1 MVTYDITSVKSFT
14 NVTAWMKEVRGHTSE
29 DVVLMMVGNKTD
41 LRHLRVVNTEEADE
55 FARQN
60 NMLFIETSALD
71 STNVE
76 EAFNEVIRKV
86 HRRMRVKHKVEE
98 HAQQKL
104 AKEVIHLDDETDSK
118 TSNDTSADKMKCC
131 NT

>member
-1 MVTYDITSVKSFT
+1 
-14 NVTAWMKEVRGHTSE
+14 MKEVRGHTSE

-41 LRHLRVVNTEEADE
+41 LRHLRVVNTEEGDE

-71 STNVE
+71 SSNVE

-86 HRRMRVKHKVEE
+86 HRQMRVKHKVEE
-98 HAQQKL
+98 HAKEKL
-104 AKEVIHLDDETDSK
+104 AREVIHLDDTDNKSSSST
-118 TSNDTSADKMKCC
+118 TSTNATTCC
-131 NT
+131 NV

>member
-1 MVTYDITSVKSFT
+1 MVTYDISNVKSFN
-14 NVTAWMKEVRGHTSE
+14 NVTEWMKEVRGHTSE

-76 EAFNEVIRKV
+76 EAFHEVIRKV

-104 AKEVIHLDDETDSK
+104 ANEVIYLDETDNK
-118 TSNDTSADKMKCC
+118 TPETLADKMNCC